1 MENAFSAARLWTAID
16 ALPDRCREVFLMA
29 KRDGMTYREIAEELG
44 ISERTVEHQ
53 VSKALHLLRQQKSV
67 FFRLLLF
74 L

>member
-1 MENAFSAARLWTAID
+1 MS
-16 ALPDRCREVFLMA
+16 
-29 KRDGMTYREIAEELG
+29 YREIAEELG

>member
-1 MENAFSAARLWTAID
+1 
-16 ALPDRCREVFLMA
+16 MA

-53 VSKALHLLRQQKSV
+53 VSKALRLLRSTGKD